1 MILFYQLL
9 FQFCYLILYS
19 DLQRTIDKHLFH
31 FKFYDFLWKD
41 DMYAAYY
48 DFIDNDPGTFA
59 IKREVE
65 RLLHIEEKIQAV
77 PRVLPVGPICLETRP
92 ITDALYGF
100 AVQWKTQYAQVLHEE
115 AKVCEST
122 FMCN

>member
-1 MILFYQLL
+1 MLPIP
-9 FQFCYLILYS
+9 
-19 DLQRTIDKHLFH
+19 DLQRIIDKHLFH

-48 DFIDNDPGTFA
+48 EFIDNDPGTFA
-59 IKREVE
+59 IKKEVE
-65 RLLHIEEKIQAV
+65 RLLHIEEKIQAI
-77 PRVLPVGPICLETRP
+77 PAVLPVGSVCLGTSP

-115 AKVCEST
+115 AKVGTQTLLPSRLEIRDSY
-122 FMCN
+122 

>member
-1 MILFYQLL
+1 
-9 FQFCYLILYS
+9 
-19 DLQRTIDKHLFH
+19 
-31 FKFYDFLWKD
+31 
-41 DMYAAYY
+41 MYAAYY

-115 AKVCEST
+115 AKVSAILPSCTKLLRHLVIMTLSLLPT
-122 FMCN
+122 PL